1 MEYLPDPNNDR
12 PMKDLPPFVNAEIS
26 DELLFPKK
34 ENGIDIPDWK
44 LFEEF
49 MSKEG
54 PMQKSQVLKIIK
66 IGTDIFKKE
75 PNLVKIPEPVVVVG
89 DIHGQY
95 YDLVHMLNKA
105 GDPSKINYL
114 FLGDYVD
121 RGIFGLE
128 CMMLLISIKINYP
141 KKFVLLRGNHESR
154 NMTES
159 FTFREEVV
167 TRFDTQVYD
176 AFMEL
181 FDSLPI
187 ACVVDEKYLA
197 MHGGISPDLNK
208 IEEINEINRF

>member
-1 MEYLPDPNNDR
+1 M
-12 PMKDLPPFVNAEIS
+12 
-26 DELLFPKK
+26 
-34 ENGIDIPDWK
+34 
-44 LFEEF
+44 
-49 MSKEG
+49 
-54 PMQKSQVLKIIK
+54 KIIQS
-66 IGTDIFKKE
+66 GTEIFKNE

-128 CMMLLISIKINYP
+128 CMILLVAIKINFP
-141 KKFVLLRGNHESR
+141 KKFILLRGNHESR

-159 FTFREEVV
+159 FTFREEVI
-167 TRFDTQVYD
+167 TRFDDEVYE
-176 AFMEL
+176 AFMTL

-187 ACVVDEKYLA
+187 SCVVDDKYLA
-197 MHGGISPDLNK
+197 MHGGISPELNLVDD
-208 IEEINEINRF
+208 INSVQRF

>member
-1 MEYLPDPNNDR
+1 M
-12 PMKDLPPFVNAEIS
+12 
-26 DELLFPKK
+26 
-34 ENGIDIPDWK
+34 
-44 LFEEF
+44 
-49 MSKEG
+49 
-54 PMQKSQVLKIIK
+54 KIIQA
-66 IGTDIFKKE
+66 GTDIFKNE

-128 CMMLLISIKINYP
+128 CMILLVAIKINFP
-141 KKFVLLRGNHESR
+141 KKFILLRGNHESR

-159 FTFREEVV
+159 FTFREEVI
-167 TRFDTQVYD
+167 TRFDDEVYE
-176 AFMEL
+176 AFMTL

-187 ACVVDEKYLA
+187 SCVVDDKYLA
-197 MHGGISPDLNK
+197 MHGGISPELNLVDD
-208 IEEINEINRF
+208 INSVQRF